1 VNRVRTGQRLDI
13 PAGDWN
19 AAMDAAADLRTRQM
33 AFRAGSDP
41 AWLQSGVVRVRN
53 DSGADRSAFDVL
65 GVSGVIVE
73 PADNLAEF
81 QRRGRVCL
89 TGVVPAK
96 ADHVGKFVVLI
107 EPLADGAIGKAVAAG
122 VVQCQVD
129 VQSEGDQYAE
139 VADGSY
145 TLASGDGGTARILSV
160 QSGTGVKW
168 AVVRIGNAT
177 AGESGGSGDSASG
190 VLIDSTHKL
199 YHTWAGA
206 EPCWVEGPQ
215 PVDDEGEPI
224 PGEWRTDIRGRV
236 VKVVLSVSMDPSGFH
251 YWSQWPH
258 AVANSVAQWGGSDFL
273 KFGHDFDPTE
283 PLLPDEDPVVVACS
297 GQGGSIDE
305 IEVRM
310 DRETGFLYLVNPNV
324 NVDNP
329 SYVYAHVLA
338 IGSRRVVAEDYQCDG
353 CDEEVQGDAVASG
366 GDDYSGTYAFE
377 SGPDWGGV
385 TPLRWTWKLGDYTWL
400 YLDGDGPYGLST
412 YSYLYGGT
420 FSASDVPGSQLRCLD
435 GQWTGTVELAG
446 SGDYAG
452 QTLTIVFGGS

>member
-1 VNRVRTGQRLDI
+1 MNRVRTGQRLDI

-215 PVDDEGEPI
+215 PTDGNGDPI
-224 PGEWRTDIRGRV
+224 PGEWRTDVRGRV
-236 VKVVLSVSMDPSGFH
+236 FNAILAISAEYLDYYSQAHHNVEESGWTRLG
-251 YWSQWPH
+251 Y
-258 AVANSVAQWGGSDFL
+258 DY
-273 KFGHDFDPTE
+273 DPTVE
-283 PLLPDEDPVVVACS
+283 FLGDEDPTIVSATIL
-297 GQGGSIDE
+297 GGSGDN

-310 DRETGFLYLVNPNV
+310 DLATGFLYYVQPN
-324 NVDNP
+324 DNFDP
-329 SYVYAHVLA
+329 PYVYAHLLVLA
-338 IGSRRVVAEDYQCDG
+338 TARSTSPEFECND
-353 CDEEVQGDAVASG
+353 CDELDQADISASG
-366 GDDYSGTYAFE
+366 YSGSDPSYNGTHGFKR
-377 SGPDWGGV
+377 GPNWGV
-385 TPLRWTWKLGDYTWL
+385 DTTWEWENAGQTLQFTITD
-400 YLDGDGPYGLST
+400 DGPYT
-412 YSYLYGGT
+412 V
-420 FSASDVPGSQLRCLD
+420 SASYHPIEGGSFQATGVDPADLRCLD
-435 GQWTGTVELAG
+435 GAWTGTVELAG
-446 SGDYAG
+446 LDALAG